1 MVNVCSEEVWK
12 MFLQRNF
19 EVLTKEIKH
28 IFIYIDP
35 TGKKHNNYCDFI
47 FCEKFFSQEVQK
59 IYLYS
64 IIMHFCFCERSCNV
78 QNNKNCFLCSKLSTK
93 SSDDKVLFKD
103 ILLDWRDVSENFL
116 KFSRGNYLMSLSI
129 FWNWSRWLTKFKK
142 HKCEEF
148 YRIKVPFKLFKS
160 F

>member
-1 MVNVCSEEVWK
+1 MVNICSEEVWK
-12 MFLQRNF
+12 MFLQQNF

-103 ILLDWRDVSENFL
+103 ILLD
-116 KFSRGNYLMSLSI
+116 
-129 FWNWSRWLTKFKK
+129 
-142 HKCEEF
+142 
-148 YRIKVPFKLFKS
+148 
-160 F
+160 

>member
-1 MVNVCSEEVWK
+1 MNLFHLHRKFCYIIQEIKDKFYFDNMVNVCSEEVWK

-59 IYLYS
+59 YICIQLLCIFVFVNAVAMFR
-64 IIMHFCFCERSCNV
+64 IIKIVFYV
-78 QNNKNCFLCSKLSTK
+78 QSFLQNLQMIKFFSKI
-93 SSDDKVLFKD
+93 F
-103 ILLDWRDVSENFL
+103 FL
-116 KFSRGNYLMSLSI
+116 IDEMLVKI
-129 FWNWSRWLTKFKK
+129 F
-142 HKCEEF
+142 
-148 YRIKVPFKLFKS
+148 
-160 F
+160 

>member
-47 FCEKFFSQEVQK
+47 FCEKFF
-59 IYLYS
+59 
-64 IIMHFCFCERSCNV
+64 FTRSS
-78 QNNKNCFLCSKLSTK
+78 KNIFVFNYYAFL
-93 SSDDKVLFKD
+93 
-103 ILLDWRDVSENFL
+103 FL
-116 KFSRGNYLMSLSI
+116 
-129 FWNWSRWLTKFKK
+129 
-142 HKCEEF
+142 
-148 YRIKVPFKLFKS
+148 
-160 F
+160 